1 MTTVEESRILVI
13 EDEPKVLEVIVD
25 LLQHAGYSTQATTD
39 SREAV
44 RLLETTAFDVV
55 VSDIMMP
62 YLNGLQ
68 VLELAKRQSPDAQV
82 VLVTAYSTREIA
94 AEALNKGA
102 SGFVEKPFQTEQ
114 LLRAVREALRRR
126 RLKQTSTGSG

>member
-1 MTTVEESRILVI
+1 MIFLDKEREID
-13 EDEPKVLEVIVD
+13 DEPEVLEVLVD
-25 LLQHAGYSTQATTD
+25 LLQQAGYSPRATSD

-44 RLLETTAFDVV
+44 RFLETIPFDVI

-62 YLNGLQ
+62 HLSGLDL
-68 VLELAKRQSPDAQV
+68 LELAKRHNPNTQV

-94 AEALNKGA
+94 REALNKGA

-126 RLKQTSTGSG
+126 RLMEDTTGSR